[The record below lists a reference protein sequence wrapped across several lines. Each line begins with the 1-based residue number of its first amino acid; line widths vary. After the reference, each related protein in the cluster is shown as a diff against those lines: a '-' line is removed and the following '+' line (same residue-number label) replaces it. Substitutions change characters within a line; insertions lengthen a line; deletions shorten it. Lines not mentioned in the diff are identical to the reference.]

1 MAAQRDPR
9 GPVDDKKGERGRTKK
24 APPRPLDRERVSPCR
39 PAAQRAQRVSTSAES
54 SGPESTSAGMRAKCA
69 GGSMTT
75 VSRRERRSPRTRSR
89 SLRCWKERPRAP
101 RPWGR
106 APPGA
111 RRPDT
116 PDARR
121 ERRPPPGWR
130 GRGRGWRAG
139 ASRAERGRRG
149 RSPGQAPRLLQ
160 GQSQPRRGGWVRE
173 PRCGAPGVQTG
184 GRRSRREQ
192 GRTGHASDWWP
203 GRRGARRDPAVGGY
217 GRAWISPSTWRPMAG
232 ACPCGEERPIRRGGA
247 ASQGRTRE
255 CLGRQCRDRRERAL
269 MRSKR
274 RSLMNYPQE

>member
-39 PAAQRAQRVSTSAES
+39 PAAQRAQRISTSAES
-54 SGPESTSAGMRAKCA
+54 SGLESTSAGMLAKCA

-160 GQSQPRRGGWVRE
+160 GQSQPLRGGWVRE
-173 PRCGAPGVQTG
+173 PRCGAPGVQAR

-192 GRTGHASDWWP
+192 GRTGLAGDWWP
-203 GRRGARRDPAVGGY
+203 GRRGARRDPAVGG
-217 GRAWISPSTWRPMAG
+217 GGPARNSPSAGRPKAG
-232 ACPCGEERPIRRGGA
+232 ARPCSEEGPRR
-247 ASQGRTRE
+247 
-255 CLGRQCRDRRERAL
+255 
-269 MRSKR
+269 
-274 RSLMNYPQE
+274 